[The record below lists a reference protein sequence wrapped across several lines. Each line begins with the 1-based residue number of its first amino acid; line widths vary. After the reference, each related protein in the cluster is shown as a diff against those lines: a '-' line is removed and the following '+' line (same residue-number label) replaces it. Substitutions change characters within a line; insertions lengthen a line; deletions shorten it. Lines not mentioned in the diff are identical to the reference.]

1 MQNEQELNKKR
12 SKELLIKYSLGFVIS
27 FVLFIIFLEI
37 GNQVKESAGG
47 VYFDK
52 KIISSIYDM
61 VTPNVKRFM
70 IFISFLGSAS
80 FYLPVHLLLLVYFL
94 KKKYYMNSI
103 ALVNGVLGSAIINLL
118 VKGYYTRIRPE
129 KYFQIQE
136 TGFSFPSGHSMV
148 AISSYFILTYLL
160 FRNKPWN
167 AKKKIGWMLT
177 VLLVLLIAFS
187 RIYLGVH
194 WPTDVIGGLSLGFI
208 WVYINIV
215 IVEVF
220 CRKDKRNKVR

>member
-1 MQNEQELNKKR
+1 MQKEQELNKKK
-12 SKELLIKYSLGFVIS
+12 SKELLIKYALGFVVS

-37 GNQVKESAGG
+37 GNQVKESTGG
-47 VYFDK
+47 IYFDK
-52 KIISSIYDM
+52 KVISSTYDI
-61 VTPNVKRFM
+61 VTPHMKNVM

-80 FYLPVHLLLLVYFL
+80 FYIPVHLSLLVYFL
-94 KKKYYMNSI
+94 KKKYYVNSI

-160 FRNKPWN
+160 FRNKPWDV
-167 AKKKIGWMLT
+167 KKKIGWILT

-187 RIYLGVH
+187 RVYLGVH

-208 WVYINIV
+208 WVYINI
-215 IVEVF
+215 IIIEVF
-220 CRKDKRNKVR
+220 YRKHKRNKV